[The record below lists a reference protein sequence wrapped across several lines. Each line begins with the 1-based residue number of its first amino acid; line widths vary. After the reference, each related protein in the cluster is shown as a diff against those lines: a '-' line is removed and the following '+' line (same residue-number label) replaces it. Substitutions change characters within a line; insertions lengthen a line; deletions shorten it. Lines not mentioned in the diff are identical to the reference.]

1 MEELVSSI
9 LISDD
14 EKRRLLIDLRIAG
27 IEELKMELED
37 ALEEDHCKKE
47 SMQLAQNDVD
57 MDQPAEQDEEDKE
70 DNQNYSELQTVSSCF
85 DALINLVG
93 NTSMSLGGKA
103 SRASQ
108 ISLAYIAALKLE
120 KRAYICGY
128 DFEPTE

>member
-70 DNQNYSELQTVSSCF
+70 DNQKLQTVSSCF